1 LGVGVNSVTDNGGQ
15 EISGSKLK
23 YRFISLDGIDGG
35 GKSSQIAELVRWL
48 KDNGHDV
55 LAVRDPG
62 SSKLGE
68 AVREIL
74 LHRSEIPLDM
84 RAEMLLY
91 MASRA
96 QMVEEIIRPAL
107 AAGKVVVSD
116 RFLLANVVY
125 QGCGGGL
132 DIEQLWQVGTV
143 ATGGL
148 LPDLTL
154 ILDLPVETALA
165 RVGEK
170 TDRLESRGVDY
181 FKRVRNGFL
190 SQAAR
195 GGLSVKVI
203 AADKPVAEV
212 QQSIR
217 KVFLHG

>member
-1 LGVGVNSVTDNGGQ
+1 
-15 EISGSKLK
+15 
-23 YRFISLDGIDGG
+23 
-35 GKSSQIAELVRWL
+35 
-48 KDNGHDV
+48 
-55 LAVRDPG
+55 
-62 SSKLGE
+62 
-68 AVREIL
+68 
-74 LHRSEIPLDM
+74 
-84 RAEMLLY
+84 
-91 MASRA
+91 
-96 QMVEEIIRPAL
+96 MVEEIIRPAL

>member
-1 LGVGVNSVTDNGGQ
+1 
-15 EISGSKLK
+15 
-23 YRFISLDGIDGG
+23 
-35 GKSSQIAELVRWL
+35 
-48 KDNGHDV
+48 
-55 LAVRDPG
+55 
-62 SSKLGE
+62 
-68 AVREIL
+68 
-74 LHRSEIPLDM
+74 
-84 RAEMLLY
+84 
-91 MASRA
+91 
-96 QMVEEIIRPAL
+96 MVEEIIRPAL

-154 ILDLPVETALA
+154 I
-165 RVGEK
+165 
-170 TDRLESRGVDY
+170 RLESRGVDY